1 MHHSRRPNIAKDMEF
16 IYTEDEPSLNV
27 SKKATTSSQGYN
39 FVSTKTYFYLSETI
53 LKVLKI

>member
-1 MHHSRRPNIAKDMEF
+1 MEF

-27 SKKATTSSQGYN
+27 SKKATISSEGYN
-39 FVSTKTYFYLSETI
+39 FVSSKTHFYLSETI